1 MNNKKLKIYFA
12 DFWPN
17 FKFDDNYFFN
27 LLSTRY
33 TLDITSENPDLL
45 IHSVDYSGSS
55 EFQNFKNKN
64 TKKIFFTG
72 ENTKPDYNKT
82 DYSLSFQEYEENRNY
97 RLPLWVLYIDWF
109 NSKKDKQ
116 RDPSFLI
123 PLEDLTK
130 KRRYQSYKKP
140 FFCSFI
146 ASKPIG
152 KRMEFVP
159 KLNNKKRVHSLG
171 RLYSNSYFRAF
182 GRGDQKAKLN
192 FMKMFKFNI
201 AFENEISDGYVTEKL
216 LHSLVA
222 ASIPIYWGTNKVKED
237 FNENSFIFYDDYN
250 DPEELIN
257 EIIRISYD
265 KKHIL
270 KYLNEPI
277 FKENKIPD
285 FCKPLNVLNF
295 ISEKIES

>member
-33 TLDITSENPDLL
+33 RLEITSENPDLL
-45 IHSVDYSGSS
+45 IHSVDYSGNS
-55 EFQNFKNKN
+55 EFQNFKN

-72 ENTKPDYNKT
+72 ENTVPDYNKT
-82 DYSLSFQEYEENRNY
+82 DYSLSFEENDNNRNY

-109 NSKKDKQ
+109 SSKKDKQ

-123 PLEDLTK
+123 PLDDLTK
-130 KRRYQSYKKP
+130 KRLYRSYNKP

-146 ASKPIG
+146 ASKPTG

-159 KLNNKKRVHSLG
+159 ELNAIKKVHSLG
-171 RLYSNSYFRAF
+171 RLYSNSYLKAF
-182 GRGDQKAKLN
+182 GRGDQKTKLN
-192 FMKMFKFNI
+192 LMKMFRFNI

-216 LHSLVA
+216 LHSLYA
-222 ASIPIYWGTNKVKED
+222 GSIPVYWGTEKVKKD
-237 FNENSFIFYDDYN
+237 FNENCFLFYDDYEN
-250 DPEELIN
+250 PEELIN
-257 EIIRISYD
+257 KIIEIYSS

-270 KYLNEPI
+270 SYMNEPI
-277 FKENKIPD
+277 FKENAIPE

-295 ISEKIES
+295 MSEKIES